1 MKRFLGLLFLF
12 AAPAFAAGLPDANAV
27 PHMSEQGRVGYR
39 QFLAS
44 TPHRAFAI
52 APGGA
57 WGWVAD
63 AESPEAATE
72 QALATCQGQGRQ
84 TCVAYAVD
92 NTLAF
97 DRARWVTLWGPYL
110 RAAGAAAAPTGM
122 LRGQRLP
129 DLAFATADGKPVK
142 LSDFR
147 GKVTVL
153 HFWGSWCPPCQR
165 EMPDLARLVKRME
178 KNRDVL
184 FVLLQVRE
192 DFASASA
199 WAKSHGAGLPL
210 YDSGTKN
217 SSDDSLRLMDG
228 GRLKDRELAKA
239 FPSTYV
245 LDKHGIVLFSHTGP
259 VTGWEQYAP
268 FLEDAVAQSGR

>member
-1 MKRFLGLLFLF
+1 LWLLCTGC
-12 AAPAFAAGLPDANAV
+12 AFAAGLTDADAV
-27 PHMSEQGRVGYR
+27 PQLNEQGRAGYR
-39 QFLAS
+39 QFLAAGR
-44 TPHRAFAI
+44 HRAFAI

-57 WGWVAD
+57 WGWAAEAESAD
-63 AESPEAATE
+63 AAMD
-72 QALATCQGQGRQ
+72 QALSNCRGQVRQ
-84 TCVAYAVD
+84 TCVVYALD
-92 NTLAF
+92 DALAF
-97 DRARWVTLWGPYL
+97 DPKRWVSLWGPYP
-110 RAAGAAAAPTGM
+110 RAKEAASAPTGM
-122 LRGQRLP
+122 ARGQRFP
-129 DLAFATADGKPVK
+129 DLAFARADGKPVK

-147 GKVTVL
+147 GRVVVL

-178 KNRDVL
+178 KNRDVG

-192 DFASASA
+192 DFATANA

-210 YDSGTKN
+210 FDSGSKN
-217 SSDDSLRLMDG
+217 SDDDSLRLAG
-228 GRLKDRELAKA
+228 GGKLKDREVAKA

-268 FLEDAVAQSGR
+268 FLEHAAANSGR